1 LYDTRERWQRIAD
14 RRQLGNPDD
23 GREDTPMFT
32 VRYVTD
38 TYVPD
43 LRIVLRTAADGWEA
57 TDIPG
62 VYTEGTWVFRL
73 DERRYQ
79 PMVEFKFVLAPGTWM
94 VGENLK
100 RVPAEGAT
108 YDFGDDAVLFQPVPA
123 LVTENAQVQ
132 RTLFKRN
139 LDEAHEYEVLV
150 VGSGIGGG
158 ILADQLADLGADVLV
173 LEAGSY
179 LFPTHVAN
187 LPRRLRVGRFDKSVW
202 GLFPDFSFANYVN
215 VDGSAFAGRQAFNL
229 GGRSVFWGGLI
240 PRMGAWELEAWP
252 GEVRDYLLTTGFRL
266 AEDALNRV
274 GPAGSTYQEDTKR
287 FLAQALPDFDHL
299 DAPVAVQ
306 YQGYTPLSIP
316 GGMFSTAD
324 LLVEDQLVEAAGG
337 PRRPTVNLNHA
348 VWKVLVD
355 QADPQRVVGVAAHD
369 LLANEQRTFRA
380 RSVVLAAGTIESAK
394 LALQSGLDDP
404 NQRIGR
410 GLTDHPILYTHFA
423 LPAGSPHAA
432 TGASAK
438 IWSRHRDTS
447 VDRHAYNVV
456 LELGADFNQGRYVD
470 PDNLA
475 RQRAEKGD
483 QTLCEIV
490 FLFNAPLLEGNFLEL
505 AGPPAVPVR
514 VNVQPY
520 RPPDALRAEVAEVA
534 TTVLQGLGAVAL
546 LGEDLALREAAL
558 GGVAHEV
565 GTLRMTDDGTAVV
578 DHNLRFLGYD
588 NLYACDNS
596 VFPSSPAAN
605 PTLAL
610 TALALRLARH
620 LTGNA

>member
-1 LYDTRERWQRIAD
+1 
-14 RRQLGNPDD
+14 
-23 GREDTPMFT
+23 
-32 VRYVTD
+32 
-38 TYVPD
+38 
-43 LRIVLRTAADGWEA
+43 
-57 TDIPG
+57 
-62 VYTEGTWVFRL
+62 VFRL

-100 RVPAEGAT
+100 RAPAEGAT
-108 YDFGDDAVLFQPVPA
+108 YDFGDDAVLFKPVPA

-215 VDGSAFAGRQAFNL
+215 VDGSAPA
-229 GGRSVFWGGLI
+229 
-240 PRMGAWELEAWP
+240 AWSWRPAP
-252 GEVRDYLLTTGFRL
+252 SSRPSSRCSRASTT
-266 AEDALNRV
+266 ATSASDA
-274 GPAGSTYQEDTKR
+274 
-287 FLAQALPDFDHL
+287 
-299 DAPVAVQ
+299 
-306 YQGYTPLSIP
+306 
-316 GGMFSTAD
+316 
-324 LLVEDQLVEAAGG
+324 
-337 PRRPTVNLNHA
+337 
-348 VWKVLVD
+348 
-355 QADPQRVVGVAAHD
+355 
-369 LLANEQRTFRA
+369 
-380 RSVVLAAGTIESAK
+380 
-394 LALQSGLDDP
+394 
-404 NQRIGR
+404 

-520 RPPDALRAEVAEVA
+520 RPPGALRAEVAEVA
-534 TTVLQGLGAVAL
+534 ATVLQGLEAVPL
-546 LGEDLALREAAL
+546 VGEDLVLREAAL

-565 GTLRMTDDGTAVV
+565 GTLRMADDGTAAV
-578 DHNLRFLGYD
+578 DQNLRFLGYD

-610 TALALRLARH
+610 TALALRLARQ
-620 LTGNA
+620 LTGNP

>member
-1 LYDTRERWQRIAD
+1 
-14 RRQLGNPDD
+14 
-23 GREDTPMFT
+23 MFT
-32 VRYVTD
+32 LRYVTD
-38 TYVPD
+38 VYAPD

-57 TDIPG
+57 TDVPG
-62 VYTEGTWVFRL
+62 VYTEGAWTFRL

-79 PMVEFKFVLAPGTWM
+79 PLLEFKFVLTPGAWM
-94 VGENLK
+94 MGDNL
-100 RVPAEGAT
+100 RLVPADGAT
-108 YDFGDDAVLFQPVPA
+108 YDYRDDTVRFQPVPA
-123 LVTENAQVQ
+123 VVTENAQVQ
-132 RTLFKRN
+132 RALFKRN
-139 LDEAHEYEVLV
+139 LDQAHEYEVLV

-240 PRMGAWELEAWP
+240 PRMGAWELGGWP
-252 GEVRDYLLTTGFRL
+252 AAVRDYLLTTGYRL

-274 GPAGSTYQEDTKR
+274 GPIGSTYQEDTKR
-287 FLAQALPDFDHL
+287 FLTQTLPDFDHL

-324 LLVEDQLVEAAGG
+324 LLLEDQLVEAPGG
-337 PRRPTVNLNHA
+337 PRKPTVNLNHA
-348 VWKVLVD
+348 VSKVLVD
-355 QADPQRVVGVAAHD
+355 QGNPRRVAGVTAHD

-380 RSVVLAAGTIESAK
+380 RNVVLAAGTIESPK
-394 LALQSGLDDP
+394 LALQSDLDDP

-432 TGASAK
+432 AAASAK
-438 IWSRHRDTS
+438 VWSRHRDTS
-447 VDRHAYNVV
+447 ADRHAYNVV

-490 FLFNAPLLEGNFLEL
+490 FLFNAPLVQGNFLQL

-534 TTVLQGLGAVAL
+534 ATVLHGLGAEAL
-546 LGEDLALREAAL
+546 VGEDLALREAAL

-565 GTLRMTDDGTAVV
+565 GTLRMADDGTGVV
-578 DHNLRFLGYD
+578 DDNLRFLGYD

-605 PTLAL
+605 PTLTL
-610 TALALRLARH
+610 TALGLRLAGH
-620 LTGNA
+620 LTGSA

>member
-202 GLFPDFSFANYVN
+202 GLFPDFSFANYIN

>member
-534 TTVLQGLGAVAL
+534 TTVLRGLGAVAL

>member
-62 VYTEGTWVFRL
+62 VYTEGAWVFRL

-100 RVPAEGAT
+100 RAPAEGAT

-202 GLFPDFSFANYVN
+202 GLFPDFSFANYIN

>member
-202 GLFPDFSFANYVN
+202 GLFPDFSFANYIN

-520 RPPDALRAEVAEVA
+520 RPPDALRAEVAGVA
-534 TTVLQGLGAVAL
+534 ATVLQGLGAVAL

-565 GTLRMTDDGTAVV
+565 GTLRMADDGTAVV
-578 DHNLRFLGYD
+578 DPNLRFLGYD

>member
-1 LYDTRERWQRIAD
+1 
-14 RRQLGNPDD
+14 
-23 GREDTPMFT
+23 MFT

-38 TYVPD
+38 VYVPD

-62 VYTEGTWVFRL
+62 VYTEGAWTFRL

-79 PMVEFKFVLAPGTWM
+79 PMVEFKFVLAPRTWM

-100 RVPAEGAT
+100 RAPAEGAT

-324 LLVEDQLVEAAGG
+324 LLVEDQLVEAPGG

-438 IWSRHRDTS
+438 VWSRHRDTS

-520 RPPDALRAEVAEVA
+520 RPPTRSGPRSPRWPPPCFRAWVRWRCSGRTWPSVRPPSAASPTRSARSAWPTTAPRSSTTTCASSA
-534 TTVLQGLGAVAL
+534 TT
-546 LGEDLALREAAL
+546 
-558 GGVAHEV
+558 
-565 GTLRMTDDGTAVV
+565 TCT
-578 DHNLRFLGYD
+578 
-588 NLYACDNS
+588 
-596 VFPSSPAAN
+596 PATTRCSRAPRP
-605 PTLAL
+605 PTPPWP
-610 TALALRLARH
+610 
-620 LTGNA
+620 

>member
-62 VYTEGTWVFRL
+62 VYTEGAWVFRL

-100 RVPAEGAT
+100 RAPAEGAT

-355 QADPQRVVGVAAHD
+355 QADPRRVVGVAAHD

-520 RPPDALRAEVAEVA
+520 RPPDALRAEVARVA
-534 TTVLQGLGAVAL
+534 ATVLQGLGAVAL

-565 GTLRMTDDGTAVV
+565 GTLRMADDDTAVV

>member
-1 LYDTRERWQRIAD
+1 
-14 RRQLGNPDD
+14 
-23 GREDTPMFT
+23 
-32 VRYVTD
+32 
-38 TYVPD
+38 
-43 LRIVLRTAADGWEA
+43 
-57 TDIPG
+57 
-62 VYTEGTWVFRL
+62 
-73 DERRYQ
+73 
-79 PMVEFKFVLAPGTWM
+79 
-94 VGENLK
+94 
-100 RVPAEGAT
+100 
-108 YDFGDDAVLFQPVPA
+108 
-123 LVTENAQVQ
+123 
-132 RTLFKRN
+132 
-139 LDEAHEYEVLV
+139 
-150 VGSGIGGG
+150 
-158 ILADQLADLGADVLV
+158 
-173 LEAGSY
+173 
-179 LFPTHVAN
+179 
-187 LPRRLRVGRFDKSVW
+187 
-202 GLFPDFSFANYVN
+202 
-215 VDGSAFAGRQAFNL
+215 
-229 GGRSVFWGGLI
+229 
-240 PRMGAWELEAWP
+240 
-252 GEVRDYLLTTGFRL
+252 
-266 AEDALNRV
+266 
-274 GPAGSTYQEDTKR
+274 
-287 FLAQALPDFDHL
+287 
-299 DAPVAVQ
+299 
-306 YQGYTPLSIP
+306 
-316 GGMFSTAD
+316 
-324 LLVEDQLVEAAGG
+324 VEAAGG
-337 PRRPTVNLNHA
+337 PHRPAVNLYHA

-565 GTLRMTDDGTAVV
+565 GTLGMADDGTAVV
-578 DHNLRFLGYD
+578 DQNLRFLGYD

>member
-1 LYDTRERWQRIAD
+1 
-14 RRQLGNPDD
+14 
-23 GREDTPMFT
+23 MFT
-32 VRYVTD
+32 IRHVTD
-38 TYVPD
+38 TYAPD
-43 LRIVLRTAADGWEA
+43 LKIVLRTAADGWEA

-62 VYTEGTWVFRL
+62 VYTEGAWTFRL

-100 RVPAEGAT
+100 RAPAEGAT

-158 ILADQLADLGADVLV
+158 ILADQLADLGSDVLV

-266 AEDALNRV
+266 AEDAPQPGRPGRV
-274 GPAGSTYQEDTKR
+274 DLSGGHQAVPGPGAARLRSSRRSGGG
-287 FLAQALPDFDHL
+287 
-299 DAPVAVQ
+299 AV
-306 YQGYTPLSIP
+306 P
-316 GGMFSTAD
+316 G
-324 LLVEDQLVEAAGG
+324 L
-337 PRRPTVNLNHA
+337 HA
-348 VWKVLVD
+348 
-355 QADPQRVVGVAAHD
+355 
-369 LLANEQRTFRA
+369 
-380 RSVVLAAGTIESAK
+380 
-394 LALQSGLDDP
+394 SGLDDP

-546 LGEDLALREAAL
+546 LGEDLALREADL

-565 GTLRMTDDGTAVV
+565 GTLRMADDGTAVV

>member
-100 RVPAEGAT
+100 RAPAEGAT

-202 GLFPDFSFANYVN
+202 GLFPDFSFANYIN

-565 GTLRMTDDGTAVV
+565 GTLRMADDDTAVV

>member
-1 LYDTRERWQRIAD
+1 
-14 RRQLGNPDD
+14 
-23 GREDTPMFT
+23 MFT
-32 VRYVTD
+32 IRHVTD
-38 TYVPD
+38 TYAPD
-43 LRIVLRTAADGWEA
+43 LKIVLRTAADGWEA

-62 VYTEGTWVFRL
+62 VYTEGAWTFRL

-100 RVPAEGAT
+100 RAPAEGAT

-565 GTLRMTDDGTAVV
+565 GTLRMADDDTAVV